1 MITDEA
7 RERVRGWFSGRL
19 PADWQDAPADISID
33 RDEIVVILALP
44 DVEAGE
50 SEVETE
56 EARAGRASAFREE
69 TREQR
74 MAIAREAQRRYERTV
89 SWGVKLGDHV
99 ELFTHLAAPTMTR
112 LRQPQRQVLDTLVDA
127 GVARSRAD
135 ALAWC
140 VRLVAQHEDDW
151 LTELRG
157 AMSQVADV
165 RTKGRRPDP
174 HAPGPGTSVVV
185 PGPRSLGSRQRQG
198 RAACG
203 VPGAARQVTGS
214 DDPATGAYALGRR
227 QSGRH
232 GGARQVLQHRVHP
245 PMTSGSFRDGED
257 GVRHEAVSLLVD
269 AHRGVGVR
277 GLHEAEDLPLLLVD
291 PVPQVA
297 HAVPLLR
304 PQVRRVRLLDIGQA
318 DRTTHRVH
326 IHEQGH
332 VLLLYSTARRL
343 SLCHHEPRAAPVCR
357 P

>member
-33 RDEIVVILALP
+33 RDEIVVVLALP

-74 MAIAREAQRRYERTV
+74 MAIAREAQGRYERTV

-165 RTKGRRPDP
+165 RTKG
-174 HAPGPGTSVVV
+174 
-185 PGPRSLGSRQRQG
+185 
-198 RAACG
+198 
-203 VPGAARQVTGS
+203 
-214 DDPATGAYALGRR
+214 
-227 QSGRH
+227 
-232 GGARQVLQHRVHP
+232 
-245 PMTSGSFRDGED
+245 
-257 GVRHEAVSLLVD
+257 
-269 AHRGVGVR
+269 
-277 GLHEAEDLPLLLVD
+277 
-291 PVPQVA
+291 PQA
-297 HAVPLLR
+297 
-304 PQVRRVRLLDIGQA
+304 
-318 DRTTHRVH
+318 
-326 IHEQGH
+326 
-332 VLLLYSTARRL
+332 
-343 SLCHHEPRAAPVCR
+343 
-357 P
+357 